1 MRIYKVN
8 EIFRRKCEVFR
19 KKNARPDDIIN
30 AGEVMLSI
38 MFKGYQDESLDYL
51 RYKIFSHKVTSTK
64 TYIKPEQLP
73 PTSSSAKYHSLRV
86 YCQIQTWLCNDIDPE
101 KWGWE
106 RINTSHRPLLSDLN
120 YAPGYL
126 LEIIHC
132 AFKSG
137 CKTLRCTC
145 KKNGLEC
152 TSACCECRGFSCENV
167 KILNEND
174 AIYDSEDI
182 YDVKE

>member
-1 MRIYKVN
+1 M
-8 EIFRRKCEVFR
+8 
-19 KKNARPDDIIN
+19 
-30 AGEVMLSI
+30 
-38 MFKGYQDESLDYL
+38 
-51 RYKIFSHKVTSTK
+51 
-64 TYIKPEQLP
+64 
-73 PTSSSAKYHSLRV
+73 RV
-86 YCQIQTWLCNDIDPE
+86 YCQIQTWLCNDINPE

-106 RINTSHRPLLSDLN
+106 RINTSYRPLLSDLN
-120 YAPGYL
+120 YAPDYL

-132 AFKSG
+132 ACKSG
-137 CKTLRCTC
+137 CKTLRCSC